1 MSHPPSRPLERAL
14 RDKENIPFASLPQR
28 QVTSPD
34 MLDLCLRKTQ
44 RFQTQPQTTSAKLN
58 SCIKKQVNPRR
69 ICTPQNFYTMNE
81 WLDEWR
87 TAPDDPLPSNIRTLS
102 LLNEPTGFN
111 LDGNQRQARN
121 ALLGHYYPDMIPEAR
136 AQQDLEREQKHRKAN
151 RHRGQ
156 GSLNAVQQA
165 RRTKE
170 RQGVIRAAK
179 STWTI
184 DLTEDDTMQTEVL
197 RPIPDNAATRLH
209 YTLISP

>member
-14 RDKENIPFASLPQR
+14 RDKENIPFVSLPQR

-111 LDGNQRQARN
+111 LDGNQWQARN

-136 AQQDLEREQKHRKAN
+136 AQQDLEREQKNRKAN

-170 RQGVIRAAK
+170 RQGVIGAAK

-184 DLTEDDTMQTEVL
+184 DLTEDDTVQTEVL